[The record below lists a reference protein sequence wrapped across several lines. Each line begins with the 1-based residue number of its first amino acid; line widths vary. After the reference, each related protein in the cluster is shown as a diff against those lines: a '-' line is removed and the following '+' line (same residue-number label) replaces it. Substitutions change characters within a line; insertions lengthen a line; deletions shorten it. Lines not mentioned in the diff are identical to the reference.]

1 MTAGRELEPGP
12 TRKVSRRHFLG
23 LLACGTP
30 AVALAAPSRALRRN
44 TTINVKDLGAFG
56 NGKLPD
62 VTQIREAIRRAGER
76 TGGTTIFF
84 PPGDYYLGAADDA
97 VLLDASG
104 LRNVRFVGERATLS
118 CRSVNGQSSMLRLA
132 GCREVVVEGLR
143 FRDHGLNRNI
153 EWLGAAGIRLA
164 NEGVT
169 GCESIQIRDCGFDS
183 VLTAVVCRRDE
194 ERPLTRCRDIALT
207 NLSVTRSYYGFSF
220 QDNGDNVVAR
230 GLRCTDVKRSYFP
243 YGISDHDIELDTSN
257 NATGFTD
264 VLIKCYHGDTARISA
279 KVRCRGKRG
288 GDAIVALDQQH
299 EKGRGTIRDIT
310 LNLDVDDA
318 DCALDAVIL
327 IRSFT
332 PSARYEAH
340 TQNRWDN
347 VAIDGDVKL
356 CVRTKLIDVATTGAR
371 RGILRIGPKLATNPR
386 LPRSFPGF
394 NVVGI

>member
-1 MTAGRELEPGP
+1 MTAKRTLGPLP
-12 TRKVSRRHFLG
+12 TRKIKRRHFLG
-23 LLACGTP
+23 LLACGMP
-30 AVALAAPSRALRRN
+30 AVALAGPSSALRRDK
-44 TTINVKDLGAFG
+44 TINVRDLGAFG

-62 VTQIREAIRRAGER
+62 VTQIRAAIRLAAEQIDGA
-76 TGGTTIFF
+76 TIFF
-84 PPGDYYLGAADDA
+84 PPGDYFLGAADDA
-97 VLLDASG
+97 VLLMAAG

-118 CRSVNGQSSMLRLA
+118 CRSVNGQSSMLQLA
-132 GCREVVVEGLR
+132 GCRNVVVEGLR
-143 FRDHGLNRNI
+143 FRDHGLNRNV

-164 NEGVT
+164 NDGAI
-169 GCESIQIRDCGFDS
+169 GCEDINIRDCAFDS
-183 VLTAVVCRRDE
+183 VLAAVVCRRDQ
-194 ERPLTRCRDIALT
+194 ERPRTRCRGIALT

-299 EKGRGTIRDIT
+299 EKGRGTIRDIN
-310 LNLDVDDA
+310 LQLDVDDA
-318 DCALDAVIL
+318 DCALDAVVL

-340 TQNRWDN
+340 TRNRWDN
-347 VAIDGDVKL
+347 ISIDGDVKL
-356 CVRTKLIDVATTGAR
+356 CGVTKLIDVATTGATP
-371 RGILRIGPKLATNPR
+371 GMLRIGPKLSKNPR
-386 LPRSFPGF
+386 LPRNFPGF